1 MHVQGRGEPESE
13 KEREIGRE
21 RGRERNERRDRLKH
35 NSDTYIIAT
44 FSTMTGNRKLVVLGI
59 PWDVDTEGL
68 RQYMC
73 QFGDLEDVIVMKD
86 RLSGRSR
93 GFGYVTF
100 SSYEGAEKAVA
111 SQHVLQGRILEVK
124 IATPKDEMRPTSRKI
139 TRIFVARISPTVT
152 DEIFRSYF
160 EKYGSILDAYLPKD
174 QTTKQ
179 HRGIGFVTYENA
191 ESVDKVMS
199 ESHELAGSTIAVDRA
214 NPKCDTLKEE
224 TGKVWERT
232 FPGAS
237 GVFNS
242 HVNTKDFGPFYVS
255 AFGGCDFPGSDRAAI
270 GNTYESNC
278 GRTNPWSAGLPAP
291 QVGGPLPGIPGIHPS
306 AMNYGSTDPNFA
318 PSRVG
323 RKIFVGRIPVE
334 ATAEDLQLYFSQFGQ
349 ILDVYL
355 PKDAKKISHRG
366 FGFVTFAEEST
377 AEHVSQRRH
386 EILGHLIAV
395 DRASPLD
402 ETPSVGVY
410 APSGLGKKIFIG
422 RIPVEATT
430 EDLRLYF
437 SQYGCILDVYLPKDA
452 KKISHRGFG
461 FVTFAEESTAEHVA
475 QKTHDILG
483 HRIAVDRAA
492 PLDETRS
499 GLKPSNA
506 LFGGAGGPL
515 RGSSSTIS
523 GSAYGNTPANLGF
536 NSSWTPYGG
545 LGQMA
550 ASDGGPSGH
559 RTSRM
564 EPRYRPY

>member
-1 MHVQGRGEPESE
+1 
-13 KEREIGRE
+13 
-21 RGRERNERRDRLKH
+21 
-35 NSDTYIIAT
+35 
-44 FSTMTGNRKLVVLGI
+44 MTDNRKLVVLGI
-59 PWDVDTEGL
+59 PWDVDSEGL

-86 RLSGRSR
+86 RVSGQSR

-100 SSYEGAEKAVA
+100 SSYEGAEIAVA
-111 SQHVLQGRILEVK
+111 SQHVLQGRTLEVK
-124 IATPKDEMRPTSRKI
+124 IATRKSEMGPTSRKS
-139 TRIFVARISPTVT
+139 TRIFVARISPIVT
-152 DEIFRSYF
+152 DEMFRSYF
-160 EKYGSILDAYLPKD
+160 EKYGSILDAYRPKD
-174 QTTKQ
+174 LTTKQ
-179 HRGIGFVTYENA
+179 HRGYGFVTYENA

-214 NPKCDTLKEE
+214 TPKCDTVQEE
-224 TGKVWERT
+224 TGKVSERT

-237 GVFNS
+237 GVFS
-242 HVNTKDFGPFYVS
+242 SYGNTTDFGPFYGS
-255 AFGGCDFPGSDRAAI
+255 AFGGYDFPGSDRAAI
-270 GNTYESNC
+270 GNTNESNY
-278 GRTNPWSAGLPAP
+278 GRTNLWSAGLPAP
-291 QVGGPLPGIPGIHPS
+291 QVGGPLPGIPGTHPS

-334 ATAEDLQLYFSQFGQ
+334 TTAEDLQLYFSQFGQ
-349 ILDVYL
+349 VLDVYI
-355 PKDAKKISHRG
+355 PKDANKISHRG
-366 FGFVTFAEEST
+366 FGFVTFVEEST

-430 EDLRLYF
+430 EDLRLHF
-437 SQYGCILDVYLPKDA
+437 SQYGHILDVYLPKDA

-499 GLKPSNA
+499 GLNPSNA

-515 RGSSSTIS
+515 RGSSSIIS
-523 GSAYGNTPANLGF
+523 GSAYGNTPDNLAF
-536 NSSWTPYGG
+536 NSGWTPYGG
-545 LGQMA
+545 VGQMA

-559 RTSRM
+559 RSSRM

>member
-1 MHVQGRGEPESE
+1 
-13 KEREIGRE
+13 
-21 RGRERNERRDRLKH
+21 
-35 NSDTYIIAT
+35 
-44 FSTMTGNRKLVVLGI
+44 MTLGNRKLVVLGI

-68 RQYMC
+68 RRYMC

-86 RLSGRSR
+86 RVSRQSR

-100 SSYEGAEKAVA
+100 SSYEGAQKAMA
-111 SQHVLQGRILEVK
+111 GQHVLQGRTLEVK

-152 DEIFRSYF
+152 DEMFRSYF
-160 EKYGSILDAYLPKD
+160 EKYGSILDAYMPKD

-214 NPKCDTLKEE
+214 TPKEE
-224 TGKVWERT
+224 TGKVWETT

-242 HVNTKDFGPFYVS
+242 YVNTAQYGTFDMS
-255 AFGGCDFPGSDRAAI
+255 AFRGYDFPGSVAI
-270 GNTYESNC
+270 GNTYEDNY
-278 GRTNPWSAGLPAP
+278 GRTNLWPAGPPAS
-291 QVGGPLPGIPGIHPS
+291 QIRGPSPGLSVIDSS
-306 AMNYGSTDPNFA
+306 AMKYGSTDSNFA
-318 PSRVG
+318 PTRVG

-334 ATAEDLQLYFSQFGQ
+334 ATAEDLQLYFRQFGQ
-349 ILDVYL
+349 VLDVYL

-366 FGFVTFAEEST
+366 FGFVTFAEESI

-395 DRASPLD
+395 DHASPLD
-402 ETPSVGVY
+402 ETPGLGVC
-410 APSGLGKKIFIG
+410 APYGLGKKIFIG

-437 SQYGCILDVYLPKDA
+437 SQYGHILDVYIPKDA

-475 QKTHDILG
+475 QKTHEILG

-492 PLDETRS
+492 PLDEARS

-515 RGSSSTIS
+515 RGSSSS
-523 GSAYGNTPANLGF
+523 NSQSAYENMPANLAF
-536 NSSWTPYGG
+536 NSGWTPYCGVGHVSASGG
-545 LGQMA
+545 GT
-550 ASDGGPSGH
+550 SGH
-559 RTSRM
+559 QTSRM
-564 EPRYRPY
+564 ETRYRPY

>member
-1 MHVQGRGEPESE
+1 M
-13 KEREIGRE
+13 
-21 RGRERNERRDRLKH
+21 
-35 NSDTYIIAT
+35 T
-44 FSTMTGNRKLVVLGI
+44 FGNRKLVVLGI

-68 RQYMC
+68 GQYMC

-86 RLSGRSR
+86 RVSGRSR

-100 SSYEGAEKAVA
+100 SSDGGAEKAMA
-111 SQHVLQGRILEVK
+111 GQHVLQGRILEVK

-152 DEIFRSYF
+152 DEMFRSYF
-160 EKYGSILDAYLPKD
+160 EKYGSILDAYMPKD

-191 ESVDKVMS
+191 ESVDEVMS

-214 NPKCDTLKEE
+214 TPKEE
-224 TGKVWERT
+224 TGRVWERN

-242 HVNTKDFGPFYVS
+242 HVNTTHFGTFDVS
-255 AFGGCDFPGSDRAAI
+255 AFGGYDFPGSDRAAK
-270 GNTYESNC
+270 GNTYGGNY
-278 GRTNPWSAGLPAP
+278 GRNNLWRAGPPAP
-291 QVGGPLPGIPGIHPS
+291 QVGGPSPVIPSIDPS
-306 AMNYGSTDPNFA
+306 AMNYGSTDSNFA
-318 PSRVG
+318 PSRMG

-349 ILDVYL
+349 VLDAYL

-410 APSGLGKKIFIG
+410 APCGLGKKIFIG

-437 SQYGCILDVYLPKDA
+437 SQYGRILDVYLPKDA

-461 FVTFAEESTAEHVA
+461 FVTFAEESAAEHVA
-475 QKTHDILG
+475 QKAHEILG

-515 RGSSSTIS
+515 RGSSSTLS
-523 GSAYGNTPANLGF
+523 GSAYGNMPANLAF
-536 NSSWTPYGG
+536 NSGWTPYDGVG
-545 LGQMA
+545 HMA
-550 ASDGGPSGH
+550 TADGGPSGH
-559 RTSRM
+559 RISRM
-564 EPRYRPY
+564 ETRYRPY